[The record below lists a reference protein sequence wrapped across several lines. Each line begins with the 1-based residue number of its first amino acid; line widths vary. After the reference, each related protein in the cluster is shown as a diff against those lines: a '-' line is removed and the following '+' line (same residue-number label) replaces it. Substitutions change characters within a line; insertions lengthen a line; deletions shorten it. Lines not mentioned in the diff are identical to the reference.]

1 MQLTRREKEVLKY
14 ISLPIN
20 QIAKRMDLSKG
31 TVVTYINGL
40 RNKLQ
45 ANSCRMIL
53 AQALKQNFVSID
65 ELITE

>member
-20 QIAKRMDLSKG
+20 QIAKRMNLSKG

>member
-1 MQLTRREKEVLKY
+1 
-14 ISLPIN
+14 
-20 QIAKRMDLSKG
+20 MDLSKG

>member
-1 MQLTRREKEVLKY
+1 MQLTRREQEVLKY

-20 QIAKRMDLSKG
+20 QIAARMELSKG
-31 TVVTYINGL
+31 TIVTYINSL

-45 ANSCRMIL
+45 ASSCKMIL
-53 AQALKQNFVSID
+53 AIALKQKMVSID